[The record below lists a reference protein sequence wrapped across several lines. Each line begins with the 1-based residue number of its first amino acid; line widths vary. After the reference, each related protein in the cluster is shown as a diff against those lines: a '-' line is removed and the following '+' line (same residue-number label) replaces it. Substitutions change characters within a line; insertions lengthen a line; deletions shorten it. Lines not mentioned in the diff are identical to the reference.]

1 METELAGIVF
11 EGWHIWLIAGIALI
25 CLEIFAPG
33 FVLGCIAIGCV
44 GGLLADLFGAGLA
57 VQLISAS
64 VVALIA
70 FLTIRP
76 LVLKT
81 MHKDSVLTNVDSLS
95 GRMGK
100 VTMAFDPSTKLGR
113 VKIDGDDWRAQSLG
127 EEKLTV
133 GTMVEIV
140 RVESNTLIIKTN

>member
-1 METELAGIVF
+1 MEFELAGIVF

-33 FVLGCIAIGCV
+33 FVLGCLAIGCI
-44 GGLLADLFGAGLA
+44 GGLIADLFGASIA

-81 MHKDSVLTNVDSLS
+81 MHKDNVLTNVDSLA

-100 VTMAFDPSTKLGR
+100 VTTAFDPSSKLGR
-113 VKIDGDDWRAQSLG
+113 VKIDGDDWRAENLN
-127 EEKLTV
+127 EEAIAV
-133 GTMVEIV
+133 GSMVEII
-140 RVESNTLIIKTN
+140 RVESNTLIIKTK